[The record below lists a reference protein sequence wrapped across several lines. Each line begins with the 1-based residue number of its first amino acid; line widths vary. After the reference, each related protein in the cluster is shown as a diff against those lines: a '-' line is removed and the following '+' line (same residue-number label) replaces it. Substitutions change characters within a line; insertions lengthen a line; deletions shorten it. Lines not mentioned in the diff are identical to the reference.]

1 MPRHH
6 ARHAECSCK
15 EGGKVFCFHGTYG
28 PVKKTDS
35 AENWGRK
42 SRGDGA
48 GKGQSRVYRGWSEVS
63 FGQEHGEDRTIKT
76 KSPLLTFVQ

>member
-1 MPRHH
+1 M
-6 ARHAECSCK
+6 
-15 EGGKVFCFHGTYG
+15 
-28 PVKKTDS
+28 KKTDS